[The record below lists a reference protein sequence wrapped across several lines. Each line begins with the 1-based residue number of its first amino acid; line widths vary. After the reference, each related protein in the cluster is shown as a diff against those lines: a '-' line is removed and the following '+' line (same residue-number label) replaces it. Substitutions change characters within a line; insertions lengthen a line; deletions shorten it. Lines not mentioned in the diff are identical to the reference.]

1 MAPAFYQACFPLM
14 IVATFIVCAWGWYWF
29 YARGKTKSEYALL
42 HVVERITGI
51 KLTSSL
57 LDKELRGIS
66 KEIDKLA

>member
-1 MAPAFYQACFPLM
+1 MMGGTPLL
-14 IVATFIVCAWGWYWF
+14 IVGIFIVCAWGWYWF

-57 LDKELRGIS
+57 LDEELREIS
-66 KEIDKLA
+66 KERDDLS